1 MFLQKVKKLSENERI
16 MIPAN
21 IHTSPH
27 NKVFSFDNLL
37 AIFGVIGDTTAKA
50 INGKLVNKLTL
61 QYANPISSFI
71 IPTTGPTDVIA
82 GLKLIA
88 TRIMPAMSK
97 KAYNDFGFTFDVC
110 NTNNSYLL

>member
-1 MFLQKVKKLSENERI
+1 MFLQIVRIPIENERT

-37 AIFGVIGDTTAKA
+37 AIFGVIGETTAKA

-61 QYANPISSFI
+61 Q
-71 IPTTGPTDVIA
+71 
-82 GLKLIA
+82 
-88 TRIMPAMSK
+88 
-97 KAYNDFGFTFDVC
+97 
-110 NTNNSYLL
+110 